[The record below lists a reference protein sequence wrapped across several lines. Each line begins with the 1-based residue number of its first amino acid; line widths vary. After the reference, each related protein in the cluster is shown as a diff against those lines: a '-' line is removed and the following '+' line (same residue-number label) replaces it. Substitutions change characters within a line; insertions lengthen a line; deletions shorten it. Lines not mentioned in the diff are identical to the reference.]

1 MVVGRAERLAR
12 EACSDNIELL
22 SVFYRA
28 WPITYSA
35 VGRLRLQEVINVAIP
50 VLRRQ
55 VGQHKG
61 LTSTSTINTPD
72 RPYVA
77 LPQNIK
83 QASGGSPCS
92 SKQFSMTQWAIEG
105 HCFPE
110 GDRQLLQQ
118 CAQPRH
124 HIQAFL
130 FPLLLFGV
138 TAIITAKVLDLHLD
152 VSLSHWRFGLRRF
165 GLRRD

>member
-1 MVVGRAERLAR
+1 MVILGAERLAW

-55 VGQHKG
+55 VGQHEG
-61 LTSTSTINTPD
+61 LTSMSTINAPD

-77 LPQNIK
+77 LPKHIK

-92 SKQFSMTQWAIEG
+92 NKQFSMTQWAIED
-105 HCFPE
+105 HFFPE

-118 CAQPRH
+118 CGQPRQGGGR
-124 HIQAFL
+124 I
-130 FPLLLFGV
+130 PGNIMYIYIYIGI
-138 TAIITAKVLDLHLD
+138 AINM
-152 VSLSHWRFGLRRF
+152 
-165 GLRRD
+165 